1 MASFEDVLSFPEIW
15 WNGIRLD
22 LSILGYV
29 MVLPLLIR
37 LLALVLPRFSAIAS
51 LIYWWLIWLFITVV
65 VAVDPYFFNY
75 WGQKTNLGFTQF
87 LGKENAGLDSI
98 ETSTYVIALSFIV
111 ASVYWFYRYGQR
123 LLVQKV
129 AHTWLSTLALL
140 VCSIGLIRG
149 SIDKVPINVSSAYF
163 SSNNL
168 YNNTAVNA
176 VWNFLATEVEM
187 DKHAALVFFEDDQE
201 VIDLLTDTISKNDY
215 SDLVEVNDSTNIILI
230 VLESFSAKAV
240 GFLSGP
246 TY

>member
-87 LGKENAGLDSI
+87 LCKEN
-98 ETSTYVIALSFIV
+98 V
-111 ASVYWFYRYGQR
+111 
-123 LLVQKV
+123 
-129 AHTWLSTLALL
+129 
-140 VCSIGLIRG
+140 
-149 SIDKVPINVSSAYF
+149 
-163 SSNNL
+163 
-168 YNNTAVNA
+168 
-176 VWNFLATEVEM
+176 
-187 DKHAALVFFEDDQE
+187 
-201 VIDLLTDTISKNDY
+201 
-215 SDLVEVNDSTNIILI
+215 
-230 VLESFSAKAV
+230 
-240 GFLSGP
+240 
-246 TY
+246 